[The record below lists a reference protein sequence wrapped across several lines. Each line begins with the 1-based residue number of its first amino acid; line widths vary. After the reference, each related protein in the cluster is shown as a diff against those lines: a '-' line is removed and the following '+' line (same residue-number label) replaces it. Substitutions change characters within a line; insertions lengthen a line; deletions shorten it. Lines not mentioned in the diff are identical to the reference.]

1 MLSWKA
7 LSCTPQRARVSP
19 AASPIPTKLKNTSM
33 HLGSCSSI
41 KRSRSIT
48 TSAVTSSCAVGRSGV
63 KSTSIALTLQHCLRV
78 MVHGYRSDVDG
89 GLHPIQKRLRIDPH
103 ENDQREDR
111 REHDSF
117 PNTEIL
123 KLLVVRIG

>member
-78 MVHGYRSDVDG
+78 MVHGYRSDGDDPFQSDVDG
-89 GLHPIQKRLRIDPH
+89 DRKSTRLNSSH
-103 ENDQREDR
+103 V
-111 REHDSF
+111 
-117 PNTEIL
+117 EISYA
-123 KLLVVRIG
+123 VF